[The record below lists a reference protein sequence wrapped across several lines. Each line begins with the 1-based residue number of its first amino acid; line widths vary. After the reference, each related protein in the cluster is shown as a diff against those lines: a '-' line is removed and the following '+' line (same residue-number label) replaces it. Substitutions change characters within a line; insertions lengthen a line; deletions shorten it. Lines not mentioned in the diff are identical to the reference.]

1 LCRTYRGG
9 AIGLKQRYRLG
20 ILFRVLLQHA
30 VTIPMQPALS
40 TVCTLASPL
49 ENDLAHYAAGQCDAV
64 ELWLTKVETYLQKN
78 SADDFL
84 ELLAEHKIAAPV
96 AAYQGGLLDSQGD
109 RRAETWRHF
118 RKRLELCSQLGV
130 GLLVVAADVAP
141 PLEQEDLDRVRV
153 SLRQAAEAAQDC
165 GVRLALEPQA
175 GSAICNNLQTALA
188 MVEETASPALG
199 ICLDAFHFAVGP
211 SKTEDL
217 ALLSCENLAHVT
229 CRWNRS
235 CVGCEK
241 STTKAVY
248 RLNCSTHRFFRCR
261 LVSLAKSRSPRC
273 EKCWDWRKWQKKS
286 SADGQPLL
294 YRSLFACKHSL
305 AVISP
310 SPLRS

>member
-1 LCRTYRGG
+1 
-9 AIGLKQRYRLG
+9 
-20 ILFRVLLQHA
+20 
-30 VTIPMQPALS
+30 MQPALS

-217 ALLSCENLAHVT
+217 ALLSCENLAHVQLCDLAGVPRELAT
-229 CRWNRS
+229 DADRILPGDGDLPLEPIVRRLREIDYQG
-235 CVGCEK
+235 CVSVEL
-241 STTKAVY
+241 
-248 RLNCSTHRFFRCR
+248 LNPQIFQVPPRQFGEIAITALRKV
-261 LVSLAKSRSPRC
+261 LGLAKMA
-273 EKCWDWRKWQKKS
+273 EEE
-286 SADGQPLL
+286 
-294 YRSLFACKHSL
+294 
-305 AVISP
+305 
-310 SPLRS
+310 